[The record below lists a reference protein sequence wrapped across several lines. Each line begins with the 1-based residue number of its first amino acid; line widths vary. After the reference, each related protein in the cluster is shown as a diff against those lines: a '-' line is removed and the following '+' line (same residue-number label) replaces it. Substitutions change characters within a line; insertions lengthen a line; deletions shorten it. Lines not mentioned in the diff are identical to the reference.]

1 MRFPF
6 ISLLAI
12 LASLTAT
19 HGREVC
25 LSVIPTPTGPL
36 QIQNVYYMWV
46 KTPLSNHIS
55 TGVKLNRNIE
65 DHQIEKALPLQIEL
79 CNQVI
84 ILQQERGRLVAMV
97 WGKRYE
103 GINVT
108 VAAVHGGPCFGYLP
122 QRNRM
127 MMPAEGRCNL
137 LPKAEVISNHLFIDA
152 AVAVFERGTEEFQA
166 RRRALRKE
174 KLSSIATSK
183 STRDATFIFTDSQ
196 SSSKAG
202 SSTAMEYKAA
212 AEL

>member
-97 WGKRYE
+97 WGKS
-103 GINVT
+103 
-108 VAAVHGGPCFGYLP
+108 
-122 QRNRM
+122 
-127 MMPAEGRCNL
+127 NL